1 MLPGFPFH
9 HCPHTAAAC
18 HYKYLIRKKI
28 VWVLVIFL
36 VKVQKLELRLNEKA
50 NQAQDKI
57 LVWDVI
63 VSGRMNQH
71 LK

>member
-1 MLPGFPFH
+1 MLPGLPFH
-9 HCPHTAAAC
+9 HCPHTAAPC
-18 HYKYLIRKKI
+18 HHKYLIPHKM
-28 VWVLVIFL
+28 WVLVIFL